1 MKNRC
6 AYFKLVQTSIYTAIY
21 KVIADWRDM
30 LMENGLACDMV
41 ET

>member
-1 MKNRC
+1 MKPPR
-6 AYFKLVQTSIYTAIY
+6 AYFKLEQTAIY

-30 LMENGLACDMV
+30 LMDNGCACDIV